1 MEKKKN
7 NSTRKFIESIDAP
20 ITEAFTLLDA
30 NYAMDY
36 LENAAEAE
44 DL

>member
-1 MEKKKN
+1 MEKRK
-7 NSTRKFIESIDAP
+7 NSTRKFIESINSP
-20 ITEAFTLLDA
+20 ITDSFTVLDA
-30 NYAMDY
+30 NYMMDY

>member
-7 NSTRKFIESIDAP
+7 NSTRKFIESIHSP
-20 ITEAFTLLDA
+20 ITGSFTVLDA
-30 NYAMDY
+30 NYMMDY